1 MAVTK
6 KDLWRMLRNTE
17 SGLMAH
23 VLDDILEQHGDTDE
37 EVQSYLQNVYE
48 HGGQSGAITSLI
60 YHDDCKEFVKTHL
73 SEILNIYNETLE
85 FGNKEEVTVDYLAW
99 LGYETM
105 VNIILS
111 EEPIS
116 DYHM

>member
-23 VLDDILEQHGDTDE
+23 VLDNILEKCSTDE
-37 EVQSYLQNVYE
+37 EVENYLNNVYRY
-48 HGGQSGAITSLI
+48 GGQSGSIPSLVD
-60 YHDDCKEFVKTHL
+60 HKDCKEFVKSHL
-73 SEILNIYNETLE
+73 DEILDIYNQTIE
-85 FGNKEEVTVDYLAW
+85 FFDPKEEVTVEFLAW
-99 LGYETM
+99 LGYRSM

-111 EEPIS
+111 GDPVE
-116 DYHM
+116 DFNM